1 MERNTH
7 CNFCKGIIDSSVRD
21 WQSCLI
27 HFIQWQL
34 ILHMEIPSRLE
45 SWGFLCLIN
54 MYSSFCFSLFLFV
67 FFILFLFFYLNF
79 LNWSIADIQH
89 CVSFRCA
96 EKWTSYTYTS
106 IHSSQILSSRG
117 SLQLRHHQ
125 PPTQLLGWQ
134 TGPHCAL
141 LPSQH
146 LGASLWFT
154 TLGTGTAPD
163 RPSPGQCAE
172 TEMSA
177 ALLKE

>member
-1 MERNTH
+1 MFNTFH
-7 CNFCKGIIDSSVRD
+7 SVTANFAYGNTFEFGVRRISLPD
-21 WQSCLI
+21 KHVLI
-27 HFIQWQL
+27 
-34 ILHMEIPSRLE
+34 
-45 SWGFLCLIN
+45 FLFF
-54 MYSSFCFSLFLFV
+54 SFSFCIFYFV
-67 FFILFLFFYLNF
+67 SIFYLNF

-117 SLQLRHHQ
+117 SLQLRRHQ
-125 PPTQLLGWQ
+125 PPSQLLCWQ